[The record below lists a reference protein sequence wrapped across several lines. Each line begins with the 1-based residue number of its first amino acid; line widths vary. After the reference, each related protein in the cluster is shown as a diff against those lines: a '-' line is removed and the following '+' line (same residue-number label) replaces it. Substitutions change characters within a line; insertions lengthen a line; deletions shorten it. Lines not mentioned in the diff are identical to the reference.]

1 MNIATTVVLNR
12 ITIQKMKNGGTCKQ
26 YTTKEGEEAMKA
38 LITMDDTCKKLQSQG
53 YDQEAMDCMQLGL
66 LKRHNI
72 FGPNSSEFLS
82 YSKLV
87 VTECN
92 NLAMKKISFLGSN
105 KNFDEAVEF
114 LHFALK
120 IAKQNQLAVTL
131 RNIAQLYT
139 HKGEYVKA
147 LKYLE
152 RAVLAVEE
160 TQVEPL
166 LDHQQQGTTTKEVI
180 DHAKTHLNACAI
192 LSRLGKHSEALAHA
206 NNSIGILEQAIK
218 NTKQKSSTKHL
229 DAYESL
235 LSSKTTHKE
244 QLEQDIQQE
253 ERKDISNDGDFLIKT
268 TCLHEQNYIQNFGI
282 EFIEVLAISYYNAG
296 VEAEHLG
303 NLKNSYHLMKQGVE
317 IAQFLDDGSNSSQ
330 HIIATSL
337 KESCQAIMKTL
348 FTIK

>member
-1 MNIATTVVLNR
+1 
-12 ITIQKMKNGGTCKQ
+12 MKNGGNCKQ
-26 YTTKEGEEAMKA
+26 YTKEGEQEEQAMKA
-38 LITMDDTCKKLQSQG
+38 LITMDNTCKKLQSQG

-66 LKRHNI
+66 LKRHDI

-82 YSKLV
+82 YCKLV

-92 NLAMKKISFLGSN
+92 NLAMKKNRFLGSN
-105 KNFDEAVEF
+105 KNFDDGVEF

-120 IAKQNQLAVTL
+120 IAKQNQLVVTL

-139 HKGEYVKA
+139 NKGEYVKA

-160 TQVEPL
+160 ETQVEPL
-166 LDHQQQGTTTKEVI
+166 LDHHQQGTIKEVI

-206 NNSIGILEQAIK
+206 NNSIGILEQVIQ

-229 DAYESL
+229 DTYESFF
-235 LSSKTTHKE
+235 SSKTIHKE
-244 QLEQDIQQE
+244 QLEDIQQE
-253 ERKDISNDGDFLIKT
+253 ERKDIGNDGGLIEET
-268 TCLHEQNYIQNFGI
+268 TCLHEENYIQNLGI
-282 EFIEVLAISYYNAG
+282 EFIEALAISYYNAG

-303 NLKNSYHLMKQGVE
+303 NFKNCYHLMKQGVE
-317 IAQFLDDGSNSSQ
+317 IAQFLDDGSTSSH
-330 HIIATSL
+330 HIIAKSL
-337 KESCQAIMKTL
+337 KESCQALMTKL
-348 FTIK
+348 VYHQMEE